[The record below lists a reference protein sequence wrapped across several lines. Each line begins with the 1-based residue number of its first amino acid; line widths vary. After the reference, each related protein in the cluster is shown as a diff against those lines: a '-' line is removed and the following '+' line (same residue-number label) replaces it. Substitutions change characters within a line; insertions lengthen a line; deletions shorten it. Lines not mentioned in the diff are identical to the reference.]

1 MGKPTIKSI
10 LAARHYLIVD
20 KAPEDGSM
28 SAYYNAFLLAN
39 FGVIV
44 DRPHMLTREAVNVIA
59 DTFKLNVPAGFYDN
73 PQHMAYF
80 SKSELL
86 VEQLV
91 SYFLVETGTGIYSR
105 PEIFE
110 KDLLEYKVGN
120 EIKLREFRI
129 VDAEEAVG
137 ILKGICD
144 AFCGY
149 TRPFSLDELAEF
161 EYLFVNG
168 YYTGKEIKCRDN
180 IFVLLKHD
188 ATFARF
194 LDKKDMVKLS
204 VASFG
209 DRKEFRPWDEE
220 KLNLIK
226 ACLPYVR
233 NCPMSKKQAKYYNKL
248 LSYCKVKGEAADNA
262 RSPYRLAKIE
272 LDKGNVLGAAEI
284 FARNGSLLER
294 NIKFLLSRAN
304 PADAVKIIDMLPA
317 KNPMALYQM
326 VSTLLEDGAGGRTFS
341 FVKNNKMK
349 RHIET
354 EYEAKWRKSRLNDA
368 TKAMLHD
375 VAFGRIKDAYKAMG
389 KLGKVY
395 ISDAFKSIGVP
406 MNTSAG
412 GKGIDVLPTGSR
424 IVCPFSKIR
433 TFVYWDGIRDVDASL
448 VLVRADGGRDR
459 IYFGNYAS
467 KPFGLSILFS
477 GDCRSSK
484 GAEYYDIDL
493 DELREKGYEYVLYT
507 INGFGDTLNRGETF
521 CGYQNKKDLKTRA
534 WDPKNIAM
542 QFRVFGDSAQALA
555 FGIDLKSNEVVVLN
569 LVRDAFNKVMD
580 VCEASSVEKYMK
592 SGFLELNMG
601 LVAACR
607 GEVVTDPA
615 EADVV
620 FDDSYMP
627 LEGQKVV
634 RTYDLEKLAAIANG
648 GEAA

>member
-20 KAPEDGSM
+20 KAPEDKNM

-59 DTFKLNVPAGFYDN
+59 DTFKLNVPASFYDN

-86 VEQLV
+86 IEQLV

-110 KDLLEYKVGN
+110 KDLPEYKVGN

-129 VDAEEAVG
+129 VNAEEAVE

-144 AFCGY
+144 AFCDY
-149 TRPFSLDELAEF
+149 TRPFSIDELAEF

-180 IFVLLKHD
+180 IFTLLKHD
-188 ATFARF
+188 ASFARF

-204 VASFG
+204 IAFFG
-209 DRKEFRPWDEE
+209 EHREFRPADEE
-220 KLNLIK
+220 KLALIRT
-226 ACLPYVR
+226 CLPYVR

-248 LSYCKVKGEAADNA
+248 LSYCKVKGDAADNA
-262 RSPYRLAKIE
+262 RSPYRLAKVE

-304 PADAVKIIDMLPA
+304 PVEAVKIIEMLPA
-317 KNPMALYQM
+317 KNPMVLYQM
-326 VSTLLEDGAGGRTFS
+326 ISAMSEDKTDGRVFS
-341 FVKNNKMK
+341 FTKNNKVK
-349 RHIET
+349 RHVET
-354 EYEAKWRKSRLNDA
+354 DYEAKWRKSKLNDA
-368 TKAMLHD
+368 TKTLLHD
-375 VAFGRIKDAYKAMG
+375 IAIEKIKDSYRAMG
-389 KLGKVY
+389 SLGKVY
-395 ISDAFKSIGVP
+395 VSDAFNLLGIPS
-406 MNTSAG
+406 NTSAG

-424 IVCPFSKIR
+424 IVCPFNKIR

-448 VLVRADGGRDR
+448 VLVKKDGRQDT
-459 IYFGNYAS
+459 IYYGNYSS
-467 KPFGLSILFS
+467 KPFGTSILFS
-477 GDCRSSK
+477 GDCRDVK
-484 GAEYYDIDL
+484 GSEYYDLDL
-493 DELREKGYEYVLYT
+493 DELRAKGYVSVLYT
-507 INGFGDTLNRGETF
+507 LNGFGGKFTQGETF
-521 CGYQNKKDLKTRA
+521 CGYQNKEDLKTRA

-542 QFRVFGDSAQALA
+542 QFRVAGDSSQVLA
-555 FGIDLKSNEVVVLN
+555 FGIDLETNAVVVLN
-569 LVRDAFNKVMD
+569 LVRDAYNRAVN
-580 VCEASSVEKYMK
+580 SSETDSVAKYMK
-592 SGFLELNMG
+592 ASFLELNMG
-601 LVAACR
+601 LVASCR

-615 EADVV
+615 EADIV

-634 RTYDLEKLAAIANG
+634 RTYDLEKLVAIANG
-648 GEAA
+648 GEVK